1 MCKAYEFLQPIH
13 PELVTYIN
21 TLPPLAIG
29 RQVVL
34 HTPKQFPELKEVKV
48 VIIGVS
54 DNRGNLN
61 FSEDSDL
68 IKFRKQ
74 LYQLFLGNWE
84 LKIADLGNI
93 NKGASITDTYYL
105 VKEIVAD
112 LLKNKIIPI
121 IVGGS
126 QDLTYALYRSY
137 DLVEQMVNVAVIDS
151 SFDFG
156 NEVEEYTTTSYLS
169 KIIVDEPNNLFN
181 FSNLGYQTYYNSQ
194 YEIDLMDSLFFD
206 AYRLG
211 ELSNDISLA
220 EPVLRDSDLVS
231 VDLQSVKSSDT
242 GSFSPFVPNGFNG
255 KEICSLARYAGI
267 SDKVSVFGV
276 FNHHNLDSE
285 AALIAQM
292 IWYFIEGVNF
302 RSNEYPF
309 GSRENYL
316 KYTVLI
322 EDMELVFFKSD
333 KTDRWWI
340 QIPSYENKV
349 GKLQT
354 NSLLPCSHNDYV
366 NACKNEIP
374 ERWWKA
380 YRKNI
385 V

>member
-1 MCKAYEFLQPIH
+1 MAYEFLQPIH
-13 PELVTYIN
+13 SELVTFLN
-21 TLPPLAIG
+21 MLPPLAFG
-29 RQVVL
+29 NQVAL
-34 HTPKQFPELKEVKV
+34 HTSKQFPELKDVKV

-68 IKFRKQ
+68 MLFRKQ
-74 LYQLFLGNWE
+74 LYQLYLGNWE
-84 LKIADLGNI
+84 VKIADLGNI

-105 VKEIVAD
+105 VKEIVSD

-121 IVGGS
+121 VIGGS
-126 QDLTYALYRSY
+126 QDLTYPLYRSY
-137 DLVEQMVNVAVIDS
+137 DLVEQMVNVAIVDS

-156 NEVEEYTTTSYLS
+156 NEVEEHTCNSYLS

-211 ELSNDISLA
+211 ELSSDISLA
-220 EPVLRDSDLVS
+220 EPVMRDSDLVS
-231 VDLQSVKSSDT
+231 IDLQSVKSSDT
-242 GSFSPFVPNGFNG
+242 GSFSPFIPNGFNG
-255 KEICSLARYAGI
+255 KEICALARYAGI
-267 SDKVSVFGV
+267 SDKVSVFGI
-276 FNHHNLDSE
+276 FNHHNLESE

-302 RSNEYPF
+302 RSHEYPF
-309 GSRENYL
+309 GSRETYL
-316 KYTVLI
+316 KFTVLI

-340 QIPSYENKV
+340 QIPSYENKT

-354 NSLLPCSHNDYV
+354 NSLLPCSYNDYL

-385 V
+385 L

>member
-1 MCKAYEFLQPIH
+1 MAYEFLQPID
-13 PELVTYIN
+13 PSLVAYVN
-21 TLPPLAIG
+21 TLPSLAFG
-29 RQVVL
+29 RQIAL
-34 HTPKQFPELKEVKV
+34 HLSKSLPELKEVKV
-48 VIIGVS
+48 VIIGIS

-68 IKFRKQ
+68 VKFRKQ

-121 IVGGS
+121 VIGGG

-137 DLVEQMVNVAVIDS
+137 DTVEQMVNVAVIDS

-156 NEVEEYTTTSYLS
+156 NEVEEHTSTSYLS

-211 ELSNDISLA
+211 ELSADISLA
-220 EPVLRDSDLVS
+220 EPVLRDSDLIS

-242 GSFSPFVPNGFNG
+242 GSFSPFIPNGFNG

-285 AALIAQM
+285 ASLIAQM

-309 GSRENYL
+309 GSRETYL
-316 KYTVLI
+316 KFTVLI

-354 NSLLPCSHNDYV
+354 NSLLPCSHNDYL

-385 V
+385 L

>member
-1 MCKAYEFLQPIH
+1 MAYEFLQPID
-13 PELVTYIN
+13 PSLVAYVN
-21 TLPPLAIG
+21 TLPSLAFG
-29 RQVVL
+29 RQIAL
-34 HTPKQFPELKEVKV
+34 HLPKSLPELKEVKV
-48 VIIGVS
+48 VIIGIS

-68 IKFRKQ
+68 VKFRKQ
-74 LYQLFLGNWE
+74 LYQLFLGNCE
-84 LKIADLGNI
+84 LKSADLVNI

-121 IVGGS
+121 VIGGG

-137 DLVEQMVNVAVIDS
+137 DTVEQMVNVAVIDS

-156 NEVEEYTTTSYLS
+156 NEVEEHTSTSYLS

-211 ELSNDISLA
+211 ELSADISLA
-220 EPVLRDSDLVS
+220 EPVLRDSDLIS

-242 GSFSPFVPNGFNG
+242 GSFSPFIPNGFNG

-285 AALIAQM
+285 ASLIAQM

-309 GSRENYL
+309 GSRETYL
-316 KYTVLI
+316 KFTVLI

-354 NSLLPCSHNDYV
+354 NSLLPCSHNDYL

-385 V
+385 L

>member
-1 MCKAYEFLQPIH
+1 MAYEFLQPID
-13 PELVTYIN
+13 PSLVAYVN
-21 TLPPLAIG
+21 TLPSLAFGKQIA
-29 RQVVL
+29 L
-34 HTPKQFPELKEVKV
+34 HLPKSLPELKEVKV
-48 VIIGVS
+48 VIIGIS

-68 IKFRKQ
+68 VKFRKQ

-121 IVGGS
+121 VVGGS

-156 NEVEEYTTTSYLS
+156 NEVEEHTSTSYLS

-211 ELSNDISLA
+211 ELSADISLA
-220 EPVLRDSDLVS
+220 EPVLRDSDLIS

-242 GSFSPFVPNGFNG
+242 GSFSPFIPNGFNG

-285 AALIAQM
+285 ASLIAQM

-309 GSRENYL
+309 GSRETYL
-316 KYTVLI
+316 KFTVLI

-354 NSLLPCSHNDYV
+354 NSLLPCSHNDYL

-385 V
+385 L

>member
-1 MCKAYEFLQPIH
+1 MAYEFLQPID
-13 PELVTYIN
+13 PSLVAYVN
-21 TLPPLAIG
+21 TLPSLAFG
-29 RQVVL
+29 RQIAL
-34 HTPKQFPELKEVKV
+34 HLPKSLPELKEVKV
-48 VIIGVS
+48 VIIGIS

-68 IKFRKQ
+68 VKFRKQ

-121 IVGGS
+121 VIGGG

-137 DLVEQMVNVAVIDS
+137 DTVEQMVNVAVIDS

-156 NEVEEYTTTSYLS
+156 NEVEEHTSTSYLS

-211 ELSNDISLA
+211 ELSADISLA
-220 EPVLRDSDLVS
+220 EPVLRDSDLIS
-231 VDLQSVKSSDT
+231 VDLKSVKSSDT
-242 GSFSPFVPNGFNG
+242 GSFSPFIPNGFNG

-285 AALIAQM
+285 ASLIAQM

-309 GSRENYL
+309 GSRETYL
-316 KYTVLI
+316 KFTVLI
-322 EDMELVFFKSD
+322 EGMELVFFKSD

-354 NSLLPCSHNDYV
+354 NSLLPCSHNDYL

-385 V
+385 L

>member
-1 MCKAYEFLQPIH
+1 MAYEFLQPINS
-13 PELVTYIN
+13 ELVTYKDA
-21 TLPPLAIG
+21 LPPLALG
-29 RQVVL
+29 RQIAL
-34 HTPKQFPELKEVKV
+34 HTYKQFPELKDVKV

-54 DNRGNLN
+54 DNRGNHN
-61 FSEDSDL
+61 FLEDSDL
-68 IKFRKQ
+68 IKFRKE
-74 LYQLFLGNWE
+74 LYRLFLGNWE

-93 NKGASITDTYYL
+93 EKGASITDTYYL
-105 VKEIVAD
+105 VKEIVTD

-121 IVGGS
+121 IIGGG
-126 QDLTYALYRSY
+126 QDLTYAIYRSY
-137 DLVEQMVNVAVIDS
+137 DSVEQMVNVAVIDS

-156 NEVEEYTTTSYLS
+156 NETHEYTSESYLS

-211 ELSNDISLA
+211 ELSADISLA

-231 VDLQSVKSSDT
+231 VDLKSVKSSDT
-242 GSFSPFVPNGFNG
+242 GSFSPFIPNGFNG
-255 KEICSLARYAGI
+255 KEICALARYAGI
-267 SDKVSVFGV
+267 SDKVSVFGI
-276 FNHHNLDSE
+276 FNHHNLESE
-285 AALIAQM
+285 AALVAQM

-309 GSRENYL
+309 GSRETYL
-316 KYTVLI
+316 KFTVLI

-354 NSLLPCSHNDYV
+354 NSLLPCSYNDYL

-385 V
+385 L

>member
-1 MCKAYEFLQPIH
+1 MAYEFLQPID
-13 PELVTYIN
+13 PSLVAYVN
-21 TLPPLAIG
+21 TLPSLAFG
-29 RQVVL
+29 RQIAL
-34 HTPKQFPELKEVKV
+34 HLPKSLPELKEVKV
-48 VIIGVS
+48 VIIGIS

-68 IKFRKQ
+68 VKFRKQ

-121 IVGGS
+121 VIGGG

-137 DLVEQMVNVAVIDS
+137 DTVEQMVNVAVIDS

-156 NEVEEYTTTSYLS
+156 NEVEEHTSTSYLS

-211 ELSNDISLA
+211 ELSADISLA
-220 EPVLRDSDLVS
+220 EPVLRDSDLIS

-242 GSFSPFVPNGFNG
+242 GSFSPFIPNGFNG

-267 SDKVSVFGV
+267 SDKVSAFGV

-309 GSRENYL
+309 GSRETYL
-316 KYTVLI
+316 KFTVLI

-354 NSLLPCSHNDYV
+354 NSLLPCSHSDYL

-385 V
+385 L

>member
-1 MCKAYEFLQPIH
+1 MAYEFLQPIH
-13 PELVTYIN
+13 PELVTYVN
-21 TLPPLAIG
+21 TLPPLAFG

-48 VIIGVS
+48 VIIGIS

-84 LKIADLGNI
+84 LRIADLGNI

-121 IVGGS
+121 VVGGS

-211 ELSNDISLA
+211 ELSSDISLA

-267 SDKVSVFGV
+267 SDKVSVFGI
-276 FNHHNLDSE
+276 FNHHNLESE

-354 NSLLPCSHNDYV
+354 NSLLPCSHNDYM